1 MPKKVGVNSKAE
13 EARLRKEAASSD
25 KAEKDLKAKE
35 EAAWKDEGGKS
46 KAAKKKEEDA
56 ERRAEAASKKLEAK
70 RLAEAEE
77 KELAAIVKKPATK
90 AVGKSA
96 APKVTAAELALMKE
110 KEMKQREA
118 EGAAV
123 EKRKTRTADAT
134 EYERLVSGENTNRQE
149 TLVDARSVGDALSQI
164 QVSEGSTPDKHPER
178 RLKASFKA
186 FEETE
191 LARLRS
197 EKPGMTLTQ
206 YKDLIWKDWKKSP
219 LNPMNQ
225 GA

>member
-1 MPKKVGVNSKAE
+1 MPKKMGLNSKAE
-13 EARLRKEAASSD
+13 EARVRKEAASSD
-25 KAEKDLKAKE
+25 KKEKESKAKE
-35 EAAWKDEGGKS
+35 DAAWNDEGAKS

-56 ERRAEAASKKLEAK
+56 GRKAEAAAKKLEAK
-70 RLAEAEE
+70 RLAEEEE
-77 KELAAIVKKPATK
+77 KELAKILKKPANK
-90 AVGKSA
+90 AVGKPA
-96 APKVTAAELALMKE
+96 APKVTAAELAVMKE
-110 KEMKQREA
+110 RELKQREA

-123 EKRKTRTADAT
+123 EKRKARMADPT
-134 EYERLVSGENTNRQE
+134 EYERLVSVENTNRQE
-149 TLVDARSVGDALSQI
+149 TLVDARSVGEALSQI
-164 QVSEGSTPDKHPER
+164 QLTDGSTPDKHPER

-206 YKDLIWKDWKKSP
+206 YKDLIWKEWKKSP